1 MHSLRQEATVDFLF
15 TSLVT
20 GAAFGLVA
28 YALDKGR
35 QEGPAS
41 NIILGLIGGFLG
53 GWLLSAADVIKLGG
67 VEGDVIRAGAGAAL
81 LLFAAKMFR

>member
-1 MHSLRQEATVDFLF
+1 MDYLY
-15 TSLVT
+15 TSLIT

-28 YALDKGR
+28 FALDKGR

-53 GWLLSAADVIKLGG
+53 GWLLSSADVIKLGG